1 MATMSW
7 GSEMGNAHGVFS
19 IPITSIFFSLHHHG
33 NSLTR
38 RKQEVMLTCPGS
50 LSHLLLFKDLSVS
63 LVTWFVL
70 SRCQISQ
77 ILLLSGIGLLS
88 LREWVG
94 IIKCPSSILISKGS
108 ALNCGKGG
116 MRSYRL
122 FHEKPGWRQGRIG
135 RYVRQFLWVK
145 GGGPSINQEGRG
157 VCRRSEGKP
166 GLPWTGQWSLEPSA
180 SPPSNPQHSPFWC
193 PFLWLFLILPM
204 CFSVIRA
211 LLGPWYSLKSSHT
224 LSSGLKIHVL
234 KS

>member
-7 GSEMGNAHGVFS
+7 GSETGNAHGVFS
-19 IPITSIFFSLHHHG
+19 IPISSIFFSLHHHG

-145 GGGPSINQEGRG
+145 GGWSINQSGRA
-157 VCRRSEGKP
+157 
-166 GLPWTGQWSLEPSA
+166 WSLQKVSGKARTPLDWPVVFGALCFSTFQ
-180 SPPSNPQHSPFWC
+180 PPTQSLLVPISLTLSYTSHG
-193 PFLWLFLILPM
+193 
-204 CFSVIRA
+204 FSVIRA
-211 LLGPWYSLKSSHT
+211 LLGPWCSLKSSHT